1 MSPKRIELIVSL
13 FIVLVLGWVLWEA
26 RAWQFHSRLFPWSVG
41 FCVLGLALIQLAF
54 SLRDYLRFEPTL
66 EVGPQRTPLSEAVLY
81 GQVTSEPEVVRGRII
96 VICAWILGF
105 YLGLWF
111 LGFKLGSLILTF
123 AFLRFTAKERRSVSA
138 TVAIM
143 SYLFFLAV
151 FDLILAM
158 PLTSGLIAELIGAS
172 SLESFVIDILRWAF
186 LG

>member
-1 MSPKRIELIVSL
+1 MSPKRIEPIVSL

-26 RAWQFHSRLFPWSVG
+26 RAWPLHSRLFPWSVG
-41 FCVLGLALIQLAF
+41 FCGLGLALIQLAF
-54 SLRDYLRFEPTL
+54 ALRDYLRFEPTL
-66 EVGPQRTPLSEAVLY
+66 EVGPQRTPSEAVLY

-143 SYLFFLAV
+143 SYLFFIVV
-151 FDLILAM
+151 FDLVLAM
-158 PLTSGLIAELIGAS
+158 PLTSGLVAELIGAS
-172 SLESFVIDILRWAF
+172 SLEAFVIDILRWAF